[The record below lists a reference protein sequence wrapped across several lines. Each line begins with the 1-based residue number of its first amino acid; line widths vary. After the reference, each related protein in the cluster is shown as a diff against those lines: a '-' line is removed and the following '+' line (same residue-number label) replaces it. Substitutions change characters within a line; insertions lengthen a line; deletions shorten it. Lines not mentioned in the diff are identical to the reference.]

1 MERENTKA
9 VAGGH
14 NDHGDEHGESFHGHH
29 HHHDASTLSQ
39 KRLAFALA
47 LNLVI
52 TAAEVAGGLL
62 GNSLALLSDAVHNL
76 SDATSLGISWIAL
89 RISGLKRSD
98 RHTYGFKRAEV
109 LAAVV
114 NTAALLAIGVFL
126 VFEAI
131 RKFLHP
137 EPIAGGIVMVVAVIG
152 LLGNLLTAWLLHS
165 GSKTSMNIKSAY
177 LHIIMDALSS
187 VGVILAGVLIYY
199 LDWIW
204 TDPLITAFIALY
216 VIKESLPIMK
226 SSIHIIMQGTPEWV
240 TPRDV
245 ISVAESFPQVRDFH
259 HIHLWT
265 TDGNDAYLEAHVSL
279 CEEARPQTDRLLREL
294 KEEIRKRCSIEHV
307 TLQFEFDECCSP
319 GECPL

>member
-1 MERENTKA
+1 MGPHGEKDHEKDEKHR
-9 VAGGH
+9 
-14 NDHGDEHGESFHGHH
+14 DHGHGQGGSSHH
-29 HHHDASTLSQ
+29 HPDPSAISE
-39 KRLAFALA
+39 KRLAFALI
-47 LNLVI
+47 LNLLI
-52 TAAEVAGGLL
+52 TAAEVAGGIL

-76 SDATSLGISWIAL
+76 SDAMSLGISWIAV
-89 RISGLKRSD
+89 RISRLGRSD

-126 VFEAI
+126 VFEAV

-137 EPIAGGIVMVVAVIG
+137 EPISGGVVMVVAVIG

-165 GSKTSMNIKSAY
+165 GSKSSMNIKSAY
-177 LHIIMDALSS
+177 LHIVMDALSS

-216 VIKESLPIMK
+216 VIKESLPILK
-226 SSIHIIMQGTPEWV
+226 SSVHIIMQGAPEWV

-245 ISVAESFPQVRDFH
+245 IAVAESFPQVLDFH

-265 TDGNDAYLEAHVSL
+265 ADGSDAYLEAHVRL
-279 CEEARPQTDRLLREL
+279 CEEARPQTDKLLREL
-294 KEEIRKRCSIEHV
+294 KEAIGDRCSIEHV
-307 TLQFEFDECCSP
+307 TLQFEFDDCCFP
-319 GECPL
+319 GGCPV